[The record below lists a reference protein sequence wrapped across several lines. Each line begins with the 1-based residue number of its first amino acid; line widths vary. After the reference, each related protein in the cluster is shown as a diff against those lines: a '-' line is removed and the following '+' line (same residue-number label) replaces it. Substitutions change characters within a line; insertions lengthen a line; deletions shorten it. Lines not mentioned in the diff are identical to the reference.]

1 MKFILSKFE
10 MIMICLFGILFGYI
24 MASRSEWKWLF
35 LCLVILT
42 LIAIA
47 INIII
52 FVTQIDDPKI
62 ENQDSFQVPDLF
74 FFFCMMVMLQCEIS
88 LLGNVQFTW
97 RVSMYYRFQKGTHTC
112 ASARAHTHIY
122 NIYNKYILI
131 IAIINYPVR
140 CSFHL

>member
-1 MKFILSKFE
+1 

-24 MASRSEWKWLF
+24 MASRFEWKWLF

-74 FFFCMMVMLQCEIS
+74 FFFFYDGYVTVWNQFSWKCTIYLKSKCVLSIPK
-88 LLGNVQFTW
+88 GN
-97 RVSMYYRFQKGTHTC
+97 THMRKR
-112 ASARAHTHIY
+112 ARAHTHIY